1 MKRCKFGRHETH
13 DIGEFHQ
20 SISAHDAEMNEMAHT
35 LNESP
40 DEGDG
45 MRGGICTKTED
56 GCSRFCEADSQ
67 IFCEVTGIEI
77 YLFDRSTRNDNLGSQ
92 GGTCKA
98 SQTR

>member
-20 SISAHDAEMNEMAHT
+20 SVGAHDAEMDEMAHT

-45 MRGGICTKTED
+45 M
-56 GCSRFCEADSQ
+56 
-67 IFCEVTGIEI
+67 
-77 YLFDRSTRNDNLGSQ
+77 
-92 GGTCKA
+92 
-98 SQTR
+98 